1 MQDITENADVRRTRH
16 RDFARL
22 ETQAVSLNIQE
33 FNSVEEIYFFMEQ
46 LLTEGFTEQ
55 HINLAL
61 NIFLRDAAFFEEEDL

>member
-33 FNSVEEIYFFMEQ
+33 FNSVEEIYFFME
-46 LLTEGFTEQ
+46 
-55 HINLAL
+55 
-61 NIFLRDAAFFEEEDL
+61 